1 MKADVD
7 VSVFTRINLLQF
19 ISNDTQS
26 VENEI
31 YIMIHEGLLQKRFR
45 FNPVNVLF
53 CIKEDLKKYT

>member
-53 CIKEDLKKYT
+53 FLQKNT